1 MAREVLLGPLPAS
14 AGLVLDVAIA
24 EGEMAAGGNTGKLG
38 STTSGGNTV
47 EGYPMSPDTLP
58 LEAALG
64 YVASEPYFGTNA

>member
-1 MAREVLLGPLPAS
+1 
-14 AGLVLDVAIA
+14 
-24 EGEMAAGGNTGKLG
+24 MAAGGNTGKLG